1 MVHIS
6 AHSDDNDND
15 DDMNKFDRFENW
27 LRDNGAQFDQVRGGG
42 GCSIGGGWI
51 ILFQYR
57 RLSIARIYPLS
68 LSL

>member
-6 AHSDDNDND
+6 AHSDN
-15 DDMNKFDRFENW
+15 DMNKFDRFENW

-57 RLSIARIYPLS
+57 RLPIARIYPLS